1 MKENG
6 KTILMA
12 IAVATV
18 AAAMFMVPSMVPS
31 MAEGHSGAG
40 NAAIPYSI
48 PANGTNTSNPAFTEI
63 NMNISADYTP
73 LSLYITAQPG
83 ILSPMLTTFSV
94 TLRAPGNSS
103 YIVTDSALSGPS
115 DILMQGGFNY
125 STTLT
130 ITVPSGVTA
139 NMTFI
144 LTSGLLH
151 HTSDFSYLLQFMTPI
166 YYIGY
171 EHAKLAVP
179 GALTYTEGAEIAI
192 GSMVLALG
200 LFRAFLPF
208 ARRHIQRESKKEG
221 LVLLARN

>member
-18 AAAMFMVPSMVPS
+18 AAAMFMVPSM
-31 MAEGHSGAG
+31 AEVHPGAG
-40 NAAIPYSI
+40 NVAIPYLI

-115 DILMQGGFNY
+115 DILVQGGFNY

-130 ITVPSGVTA
+130 ITAPSGVTS

-151 HTSDFSYLLQFMTPI
+151 HTSDFSYLFQFMTPI

-171 EHAKLAVP
+171 EHAKLVAP

-192 GSMVLALG
+192 GSIVLALG
-200 LFRAFLPF
+200 LFRAFLPY

>member
-1 MKENG
+1 
-6 KTILMA
+6 MA

-18 AAAMFMVPSMVPS
+18 AAAMFMVPSM
-31 MAEGHSGAG
+31 AEGHSGAG
-40 NAAIPYSI
+40 NVAIPYSI

-103 YIVTDSALSGPS
+103 YIVIDSALSGPS
-115 DILMQGGFNY
+115 DILLQGGFNY
-125 STTLT
+125 TTTLT
-130 ITVPSGVTA
+130 ITAPSGVTA

-144 LTSGLLH
+144 VTSGLLH
-151 HTSDFSYLLQFMTPI
+151 HTSDFSYRLQFMTPT

-192 GSMVLALG
+192 GGMLLALG